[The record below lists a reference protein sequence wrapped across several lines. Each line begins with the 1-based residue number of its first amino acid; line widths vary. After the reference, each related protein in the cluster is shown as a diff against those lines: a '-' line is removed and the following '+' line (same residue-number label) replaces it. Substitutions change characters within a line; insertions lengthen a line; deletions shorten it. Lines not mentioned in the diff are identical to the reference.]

1 MKAIVQQRL
10 ADSMALN
17 LPTLVEREAR
27 LPRIPDKAFAVI
39 GMRRAGKTYFLFQ
52 QMGRLLIQGVD
63 RSRLVYFNFEDERLA
78 GMTSADLHWIPD
90 EYYVMSPQN
99 RSHKVH
105 FFSTKSSWSTDG
117 KGSSGGSWIR
127 KTLAY
132 MFPDRR
138 PNCSAAKSRRR
149 CAVAP
154 WRRSFTGDELVL

>member
-105 FFSTKSSWSTDG
+105 FFRRNPVGRRMG
-117 KGSSGGSWIR
+117 KV
-127 KTLAY
+127 
-132 MFPDRR
+132 R
-138 PNCSAAKSRRR
+138 PEAAGYGKRWHIYFRIVGQ
-149 CAVAP
+149 AAQP
-154 WRRSFTGDELVL
+154 

>member
-27 LPRIPDKAFAVI
+27 LPKIPNKAFAVI

-52 QMGRLLIQGVD
+52 QIGRLLTQGVD

-90 EYYVMSPQN
+90 EYYVMFPQN
-99 RSHKVH
+99 RSYTVH
-105 FFSTKSSWSTDG
+105 FFRRNPVGRRMGKVRPAAAGYGKRWHICFRIVGQAAQPRNRVSDARSLRGDG
-117 KGSSGGSWIR
+117 H
-127 KTLAY
+127 L
-132 MFPDRR
+132 P
-138 PNCSAAKSRRR
+138 
-149 CAVAP
+149 V
-154 WRRSFTGDELVL
+154 